1 MKYIGSTG
9 MLRHMSSRF
18 PQPRS
23 ETSGPDY
30 VERAR
35 ADWSQRFPDVD
46 VRPIDVIGRITRIST
61 LAVARF
67 ERELDASGIGRT
79 EFDVLSALAR
89 SDHPLRASEVTSV
102 TGSSAASTTKYA
114 ERLASMG
121 LIERE
126 RLERDG
132 RVVLLSL
139 TDAGHA
145 LVQDHFPRRVESEL
159 QMLDGLDDDEI
170 VQLTEMLKRITENVE
185 TRR

>member
-1 MKYIGSTG
+1 MA
-9 MLRHMSSRF
+9 SRI
-18 PQPRS
+18 
-23 ETSGPDY
+23 SGHEPDY

-35 ADWSQRFPDVD
+35 SDWAERFPDMD

-61 LAVARF
+61 LALARF

-89 SDHPLRASEVTSV
+89 SDQPLRASEVTSV
-102 TGSSAASTTKYA
+102 TGASAGSTTKHA
-114 ERLASMG
+114 ERLAKMG

-139 TDAGHA
+139 TDAGRE
-145 LVQDHFPRRVESEL
+145 LVHEQFPRRVESEL
-159 QMLDGLDDDEI
+159 QMLDGLDDAEI
-170 VQLTEMLKRITENVE
+170 GILTDMLRRITENVE
-185 TRR
+185 KRS